1 MTDSQLSPA
10 VITVGE
16 ELVWGELANG
26 NQQWMLQWLKEQD
39 QPAGI
44 AMTLPDHQD
53 TIAKW
58 LRELHKEFC
67 PLIVSGGIGGTHDDC
82 TRQAIAQSLGI
93 PIIRHPECYSILV
106 KRYQDR
112 LNEARARMADLP
124 EGCALIANPEG
135 APGFHVQRI
144 FAFPGFP
151 SMLKAM
157 LPMTLPTWKRDSS
170 EWKIQEII
178 LDVPE
183 GDAAEAVEN
192 FSNQWPNARL
202 GIYAHSLQEAPRRVT
217 LRLRYPA
224 NATAV
229 QQAFEELVQQL
240 RLTIPL

>member
-1 MTDSQLSPA
+1 MTISKLSPA

-16 ELVWGELANG
+16 ELVWGELANA

-58 LRELHKEFC
+58 LRNLYKEFY

-93 PIIRHPECYSILV
+93 PIIRHHECYEILV
-106 KRYQDR
+106 ERYQDR

-124 EGCALIANPEG
+124 EGCGLIENLEG
-135 APGFHVQRI
+135 APGFHVQGI

-157 LPMTLPTWKRDSS
+157 LPITLPIWKRSSS

-178 LDVPE
+178 LNLPE
-183 GDAAEAVEN
+183 GDVAEAVEN
-192 FSNQWPNARL
+192 FSKQWPNVRL

-224 NATAV
+224 NAPAV
-229 QQAFEELVQQL
+229 QQAFEELIQQL
-240 RLTIPL
+240 RLTIAL

>member
-58 LRELHKEFC
+58 LRELHKEFS

-106 KRYQDR
+106 KR
-112 LNEARARMADLP
+112 
-124 EGCALIANPEG
+124 
-135 APGFHVQRI
+135 
-144 FAFPGFP
+144 
-151 SMLKAM
+151 SMFLY
-157 LPMTLPTWKRDSS
+157 S
-170 EWKIQEII
+170 
-178 LDVPE
+178 
-183 GDAAEAVEN
+183 
-192 FSNQWPNARL
+192 
-202 GIYAHSLQEAPRRVT
+202 
-217 LRLRYPA
+217 
-224 NATAV
+224 
-229 QQAFEELVQQL
+229 
-240 RLTIPL
+240 